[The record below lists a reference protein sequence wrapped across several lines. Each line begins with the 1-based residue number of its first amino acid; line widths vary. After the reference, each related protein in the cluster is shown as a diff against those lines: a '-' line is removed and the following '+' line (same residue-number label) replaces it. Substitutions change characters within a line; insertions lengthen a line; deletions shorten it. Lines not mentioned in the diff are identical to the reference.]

1 MHLAIYDHG
10 YGKFIKRIK
19 FFIKLLIKFL
29 KMKYMKFSLV
39 GKFFS
44 LLLPSLA
51 LMSFGCALAADAA
64 GMVKTLKGTAM
75 LERGDS
81 RLPVAVGTVIYPKD
95 RIFTGPQSSVGLTLK
110 DNTQLALGANGQ
122 MDLNKFSFNTTSH
135 AGQLES
141 TVKRGSLSVIS
152 GKVAR
157 ANPNAVQFNTGTVT
171 LGVRGTEFIIEA
183 GED

>member
-1 MHLAIYDHG
+1 M
-10 YGKFIKRIK
+10 
-19 FFIKLLIKFL
+19 
-29 KMKYMKFSLV
+29 MKYSQLHFQTKPFRL
-39 GKFFS
+39 F
-44 LLLPSLA
+44 LTSLA

-64 GMVKTLKGTAM
+64 GMVKTLKGTATI
-75 LERGDS
+75 ERGDS
-81 RLPVAVGTVIYPKD
+81 RLPVAVGTVIYPRD

-135 AGQLES
+135 AGQLDS

>member
-1 MHLAIYDHG
+1 MQYN
-10 YGKFIKRIK
+10 
-19 FFIKLLIKFL
+19 KLNFCEKT
-29 KMKYMKFSLV
+29 FSL
-39 GKFFS
+39 FITS
-44 LLLPSLA
+44 LV

-64 GMVKTLKGTAM
+64 GMVKTLKGTATI
-75 LERGDS
+75 ERGDS

-95 RIFTGPQSSVGLTLK
+95 RIVTGPQSSVGVTLK
-110 DNTQLALGANGQ
+110 DNTQLALGSNGQ
-122 MDLNKFSFNTTSH
+122 LDLNKFSFNTTSH
-135 AGQLES
+135 EGQLNS

>member
-1 MHLAIYDHG
+1 MKVDFQQPGSMLANDRQARQALTG
-10 YGKFIKRIK
+10 
-19 FFIKLLIKFL
+19 LLT
-29 KMKYMKFSLV
+29 
-39 GKFFS
+39 
-44 LLLPSLA
+44 SLA
-51 LMSFGCALAADAA
+51 LMANGGVLAAEPA
-64 GMVKTLKGTAM
+64 GMVKTLKGTATI
-75 LERGDS
+75 ERGDT
-81 RLPVAVGTVIYPKD
+81 RLPVAVGVVVFPKD
-95 RIFTGPQSSVGLTLK
+95 RIVTGPQSSIGVTLK

-135 AGQLES
+135 VGELDS
-141 TVKRGSLSVIS
+141 TVRRGSLSVIS

>member
-1 MHLAIYDHG
+1 M
-10 YGKFIKRIK
+10 
-19 FFIKLLIKFL
+19 
-29 KMKYMKFSLV
+29 MKYNQLHFQTKPFRLFLTSLV
-39 GKFFS
+39 
-44 LLLPSLA
+44 

-64 GMVKTLKGTAM
+64 GMVKTLKGTATI
-75 LERGDS
+75 ERGDS
-81 RLPVAVGTVIYPKD
+81 RLPVAVGAVIYPKD
-95 RIFTGPQSSVGLTLK
+95 RIVTGPQSSVGLTLK

-135 AGQLES
+135 AGQLDS

-152 GKVAR
+152 GKVAK

>member
-1 MHLAIYDHG
+1 MLNLWLVTLKIFTMKTDFQHTVSRRFHCLPPLQAFMG
-10 YGKFIKRIK
+10 MLVSCA
-19 FFIKLLIKFL
+19 LLG
-29 KMKYMKFSLV
+29 S
-39 GKFFS
+39 
-44 LLLPSLA
+44 
-51 LMSFGCALAADAA
+51 GCALAAEAA
-64 GMVKTLKGTAM
+64 GMVKTLKGTATI
-75 LERGDS
+75 ERGDS
-81 RLPVAVGTVIYPKD
+81 RLPAAVGAVVFPKD
-95 RIFTGPQSSVGLTLK
+95 RIVTGPQSSIGLTLK

-135 AGQLES
+135 AGELDG

>member
-1 MHLAIYDHG
+1 M
-10 YGKFIKRIK
+10 
-19 FFIKLLIKFL
+19 
-29 KMKYMKFSLV
+29 MKYSQLHFRTKPFRL
-39 GKFFS
+39 F
-44 LLLPSLA
+44 LTSLA

-64 GMVKTLKGTAM
+64 GMVKTLKGTATI
-75 LERGDS
+75 ERGDS
-81 RLPVAVGTVIYPKD
+81 RLPVAVGAAIYPKD
-95 RIFTGPQSSVGLTLK
+95 RIVTGPQSSVGLTLK

-135 AGQLES
+135 AGQLDS

>member
-1 MHLAIYDHG
+1 
-10 YGKFIKRIK
+10 
-19 FFIKLLIKFL
+19 
-29 KMKYMKFSLV
+29 MKYINLIFLPQVLSV
-39 GKFFS
+39 
-44 LLLPSLA
+44 LLPSLV
-51 LMSFGCALAADAA
+51 LMSFGCAFAADAA
-64 GMVKTLKGTAM
+64 GMVKTLKGTATV
-75 LERGDS
+75 ERGDS

-95 RIFTGPQSSVGLTLK
+95 RIITGPQSSVGLTLK

-135 AGQLES
+135 VGQLDS

>member
-1 MHLAIYDHG
+1 MKKDQKPLILARIIFSIRDAKISLFLAFLLAIGSG
-10 YGKFIKRIK
+10 YAVA
-19 FFIKLLIKFL
+19 
-29 KMKYMKFSLV
+29 SE
-39 GKFFS
+39 
-44 LLLPSLA
+44 
-51 LMSFGCALAADAA
+51 AA
-64 GMVKTLKGTAM
+64 GMVKTLKGTATI
-75 LERGDS
+75 ERGNN
-81 RLPVAVGTVIYPKD
+81 RLPVVVGTVIFPRD

-135 AGQLES
+135 AGEMES

-183 GED
+183 GEE